1 MDKLF
6 LLISLMSLSYL
17 SCKNEGKVFNQ
28 QILNELGYEALSYAI
43 KDKCFDYQTFSYDT
57 LNHYISVSQDLK
69 NLLNESDTLRNFN
82 LKVFLSKSKMIEFN
96 KINFLADTI
105 QNKKVIFSNWEDII
119 KGIDFQFI
127 LSNKIDGS
135 NKIKSLTTY
144 ILSKPYILTSG
155 DKNVVLFKIG
165 RYFEYVIDKTF
176 LLVTTDKSFKVLN
189 IECIEKVKPI
199 VPYHNRDTITKY
211 INLDTI
217 QHD

>member
-1 MDKLF
+1 MAKLF
-6 LLISLMSLSYL
+6 LLISFISLNFL
-17 SCKNEGKVFNQ
+17 SCENNSKVFNQ

-43 KDKCFDYQTFSYDT
+43 KDKCFNYQAFSYDT

-82 LKVFLSKSKMIEFN
+82 LKVFVSKSNMIDFK

-144 ILSKPYILTSG
+144 ILSKPYVLTSG

-165 RYFEYVIDKTF
+165 RYFEYVFDKTY
-176 LLVTTDKSFKVLN
+176 LLITTDKSFKVLN
-189 IECIEKVKPI
+189 IECIEEVKPVI
-199 VPYHNRDTITKY
+199 PYPNRDTITKY
-211 INLDTI
+211 IHLDSI
-217 QHD
+217 HHD